1 MQYIKM
7 LAPAHVNSSGQLIA
21 SGLPP
26 QHPGFKSNIQGG
38 LLEHGAVKTASS
50 IKAQAGHAQKA
61 GVTMR
66 GGGLVE
72 IPRNPTI
79 QGQTISGVSAEGN
92 TAKLLGGLN
101 QLRSS
106 QVYDKLGSAQP
117 YKVKLGGKRRKR
129 HSRTKRN
136 KKNVRHNSHK
146 RSKRNRRKHTSRI
159 RHSSNSRRK

>member
-1 MQYIKM
+1 M
-7 LAPAHVNSSGQLIA
+7 LAPAHVNSSGQVIA

-38 LLEHGAVKTASS
+38 LLEHGAAKTASS
-50 IKAQAGHAQKA
+50 IKAQAEHAQKS

-72 IPRNPTI
+72 IPHTPTI
-79 QGQTISGVSAEGN
+79 QGNSISGVSAEAN

-101 QLRSS
+101 QLRTS

-146 RSKRNRRKHTSRI
+146 RSKRDRRKYTSRI
-159 RHSSNSRRK
+159 RRSTNSRRK

>member
-1 MQYIKM
+1 M
-7 LAPAHVNSSGQLIA
+7 LAPAHVNSSGQVIA

-38 LLEHGAVKTASS
+38 LLEHGAAKTASS
-50 IKAQAGHAQKA
+50 IKAQAQHAQKS

-72 IPRNPTI
+72 IPHTPTI
-79 QGQTISGVSAEGN
+79 QGNSISGVSAEAN
-92 TAKLLGGLN
+92 TA
-101 QLRSS
+101 S

-146 RSKRNRRKHTSRI
+146 RSKRDRRKYTSRI
-159 RHSSNSRRK
+159 RRSTNSRRK